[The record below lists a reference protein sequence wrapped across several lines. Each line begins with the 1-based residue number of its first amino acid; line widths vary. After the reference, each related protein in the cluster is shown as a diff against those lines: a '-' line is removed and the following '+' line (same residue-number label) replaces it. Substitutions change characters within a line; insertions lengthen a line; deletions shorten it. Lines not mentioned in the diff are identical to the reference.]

1 MDNSKYHTLDVKKC
15 CEAKLQITFRS
26 GNEFNGWFV
35 LQGKKTARI
44 TIPKGR
50 KPIPP
55 KTYKTMAYQLKLTTQ
70 EFDDLLACPLSLED
84 YRNLI
89 EQRSN

>member
-1 MDNSKYHTLDVKKC
+1 MDNSKYHTMDVKKC
-15 CEAKLQITFRS
+15 CETKLEITFRS
-26 GNEFNGWFV
+26 GNELNGWFV

-55 KTYKTMAYQLKLTTQ
+55 KTYKTMAYQLKLTAQ
-70 EFDDLLACPLSLED
+70 EFDDLLACPLSSEE
-84 YRNLI
+84 YRNLK
-89 EQRSN
+89 